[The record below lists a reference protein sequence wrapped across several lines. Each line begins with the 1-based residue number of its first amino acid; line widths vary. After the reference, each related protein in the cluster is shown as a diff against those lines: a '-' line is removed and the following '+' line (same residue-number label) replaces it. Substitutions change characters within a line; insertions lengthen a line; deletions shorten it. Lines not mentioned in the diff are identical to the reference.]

1 MHGKGR
7 MSAAMRGLGFLKSAG
22 KTIKKATKKKN
33 VRKLMNTV
41 QQIADVAQD
50 FAVTEEGRDRAI
62 AVDKAA
68 GKLKKRNK
76 GKKE

>member
-1 MHGKGR
+1 MK
-7 MSAAMRGLGFLKSAG
+7 GLGFLKSAG